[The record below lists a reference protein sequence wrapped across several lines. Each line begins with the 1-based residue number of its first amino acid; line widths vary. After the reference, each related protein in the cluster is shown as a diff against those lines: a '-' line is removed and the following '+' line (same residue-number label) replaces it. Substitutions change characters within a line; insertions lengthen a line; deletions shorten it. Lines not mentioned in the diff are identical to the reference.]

1 MSARALAQVLFR
13 HQRKMAAVFLLSLA
27 AGGAVVEWV
36 PPAWRAEATL
46 LVEAG
51 RPDGARALAAMLESR
66 DLHAQV
72 LAGYGERL
80 YPLLPVAAR
89 PEAFAHDLRVLPADG
104 AGLVRLSLDGADGGL
119 AAEALAALLDR
130 LAEKNRTVFA
140 ARPDPQA
147 TAQAASAREALAA
160 FRKRSGLGDGSLDR
174 NALERRRSELD
185 AEAASA
191 DAEAGALADRL
202 AALKGR
208 LASVP
213 PTIEIS
219 SESERSKVAED
230 ARSKLFELQAKEAEL
245 LAKYQEGSVFVQNL
259 RAEKRKVEEMLSKL
273 DTATQN
279 RVVSGANPVHQELE
293 KEAFRAEAALSAAQA
308 RAKSA
313 SRQMAELNR
322 KLDALSGSERQ
333 LAELERAVAVAE
345 ARLGPAKALGA
356 AIDGIGV
363 VQQAT
368 PGARPLG
375 PTPPQTM
382 GLAAALGAVLA
393 LALATLA
400 HLTSS
405 RLSSPADVERRL
417 GLPVLTTIPRES

>member
-1 MSARALAQVLFR
+1 MSALAQVLFR
-13 HQRKMAAVFLLSLA
+13 HQRKMLVVFALSLA
-27 AGGAVVEWV
+27 VGGGILWLV

-72 LAGYGERL
+72 LAAYGDTL
-80 YPLLPVAAR
+80 YPRVPAQAR
-89 PEAFAHDLRVLPADG
+89 ADAFAHDLKVIPTDG
-104 AGLVRLSLDGADGGL
+104 AGLVRLSLDGPDGAV
-119 AAEALAALLDR
+119 AAKALSVLLDR

-140 ARPDPQA
+140 VQPDSQA
-147 TAQAASAREALAA
+147 TRQAAEAREALAA
-160 FRKRSGLGDGSLDR
+160 FRKRSGLGEGSLDR
-174 NALERRRSELD
+174 STLTRRRTELD
-185 AEAASA
+185 AEVNAAE
-191 DAEAGALADRL
+191 AEAGALSDRL
-202 AALKGR
+202 AALKAR
-208 LASVP
+208 LAAVP
-213 PTIEIS
+213 ATIEIS
-219 SESERSKVAED
+219 AESERSKVAEE

-259 RAEKRKVEEMLSKL
+259 RAEKRKVEEMLGKL

-279 RVVSGANPVHQELE
+279 KVVNGANPVHQELE

-308 RAKSA
+308 RAKA
-313 SRQMAELNR
+313 ATKQMAELNR
-322 KLDALSGSERQ
+322 KLDTLSGSERQ
-333 LAELERAVAVAE
+333 LADLERAVAVAE
-345 ARLGPAKALGA
+345 ARLGPAKAIGA

-368 PGARPLG
+368 PGSRPVG
-375 PTPPQTM
+375 PTPPMLM
-382 GLAAALGAVLA
+382 GMAAAIGALLA
-393 LALATLA
+393 LLVAGLTHAL
-400 HLTSS
+400 SS